1 MTNVRPGPPSLV
13 EPQGQNRI
21 LLIPGANHALQPAWL
36 ASHDDVFRN
45 AELMLVQLE
54 LPNEVVEQAL
64 HLAKSMKFRSCWI
77 LPQSVHYPK
86 RGRVW

>member
-1 MTNVRPGPPSLV
+1 M

-36 ASHDDVFRN
+36 ASHDDVFQN

-54 LPNEVVEQAL
+54 YLD
-64 HLAKSMKFRSCWI
+64 
-77 LPQSVHYPK
+77 QSTQEDC
-86 RGRVW
+86 